1 MMIES
6 WWNRRMK
13 WWMTA
18 GCVMTMFW
26 VVGCVSPWWNDFL
39 NPSELGN
46 FRETRVTEILRSSSF
61 RDTPKDIAGATD
73 PKPEDLVA
81 IVEPY
86 KIGPGDVLE
95 IRILDLLAKDAES
108 VFQPR
113 VDDLGRITVSQLG
126 QITVE
131 GLSTRDLELE
141 IINQAKAKKIFGEDY
156 EPTVLVTV
164 LDQRQRLFNLSG
176 AIRQSGMYSMPRS
189 DYRLQEA
196 INMGGGLDDLVR
208 WIYVTRDE
216 PRPKEVMD
224 HYKRPSMET
233 SVPSSGRQGPTPPV
247 SPVTMSEMSGGPY
260 PPSAGRA
267 MPTDRKTLAQANGDR
282 AEAERELRDALE
294 PSRTEATPVT
304 PPEAAGAPFIFVNDR
319 FIEAPAAGK
328 EASQPAAAPAS
339 EPVFVPEPTSE
350 KVDWADLVAE
360 GRQRIIK
367 IPADKLRQSD
377 SNYNIVVR
385 PGDWIRLETGPTGSY
400 YVMGH
405 VRMPGNRSQLNY
417 AFGGEDVTLRQALAS
432 VGGLDPLAWPSRCEL
447 ARRLDGDRVEITQWN
462 LARIID
468 GRDPDIYLKPGD
480 VVNIGTH
487 AMALLLYKIRNGFRL
502 GYGFD
507 FSYNRNFA
515 DIDSFGGQVNP
526 DTRRQADLQ
535 RRFPNLF

>member
-1 MMIES
+1 MRIES
-6 WWNRRMK
+6 SWNKRMK
-13 WWMTA
+13 RWMTA
-18 GCVMTMFW
+18 GCVMALLGGS
-26 VVGCVSPWWNDFL
+26 GCVSPWWNDFL

-46 FRETRVTEILRSSSF
+46 FREARVTEILRSSSF
-61 RDTPKDIAGATD
+61 RDTPKEIAGATD
-73 PKPEDLVA
+73 PTPEDLVA
-81 IVEPY
+81 VVEAY

-95 IRILDLLAKDAES
+95 IRILDLLAKDSES

-113 VDDLGRITVSQLG
+113 VDDLGQITVSQLG

-131 GLSTRDLELE
+131 GLSTRELELE
-141 IINQAKAKKIFGEDY
+141 IMNKAKEKGIFGEGY
-156 EPTVLVTV
+156 EPTVLVTAV
-164 LDQRQRLFNLSG
+164 EQRQRLFNLSG

-208 WIYVTRDE
+208 WVYVTRDE

-224 HYKRPSMET
+224 RHKSPATET
-233 SVPSSGRQGPTPPV
+233 PIPAGDRQSPPPPV
-247 SPVTMSEMSGGPY
+247 SPVTMSEMAGGPN
-260 PPSAGRA
+260 PPSAGPGL
-267 MPTDRKTLAQANGDR
+267 PTGRVTLAQAEGNS
-282 AEAERELRDALE
+282 AEAERELQDALE
-294 PSRTEATPVT
+294 PFGERPTPVT
-304 PPEAAGAPFIFVNDR
+304 QPEAAPPPFIFVNDR
-319 FIEAPAAGK
+319 FIEAPAAGQ
-328 EASQPAAAPAS
+328 ETSRPAAAPAS
-339 EPVFVPEPTSE
+339 EPVAVPVSTPE

-377 SNYNIVVR
+377 SNYNIVIR

-400 YVMGH
+400 YFTGH
-405 VRMPGNRSQLNY
+405 VVSPGTRAQLNY
-417 AFGGEDVTLRQALAS
+417 AFGGEDVTMRQALAS

-480 VVNIGTH
+480 VVRVGTH
-487 AMALLLYKIRNGFRL
+487 ALALLLYKIRNGFRL

-507 FSYNRNFA
+507 FSYSRNFA

-526 DTRRQADLQ
+526 DTRRRADLQ